1 MGKTLFAKCEI
12 ATLVRGHLNCAGL
25 ARLLFYSPIRWT
37 ERILSALV
45 IHHMPHLLSL
55 TERLANCRAA
65 TSSNNTNLFSGF
77 GWVPFTAHESS
88 IGLHTCFIGEHSPS
102 EDFAAGLLV
111 KMQVPMC
118 PLLLHCE
125 VGLRKTA
132 TVEIWMR
139 VSCHAD
145 TPAERF
151 NS

>member
-1 MGKTLFAKCEI
+1 
-12 ATLVRGHLNCAGL
+12 
-25 ARLLFYSPIRWT
+25 
-37 ERILSALV
+37 
-45 IHHMPHLLSL
+45 MPHLLSL

-102 EDFAAGLLV
+102 EDFARRAAS
-111 KMQVPMC
+111 QDASSNVPS
-118 PLLLHCE
+118 PAS
-125 VGLRKTA
+125 LRSWFAKNA

-139 VSCHAD
+139 VSYHAD